1 MALIDQKADQKN
13 VATVANLSGPAI
25 TSQFI

>member
-1 MALIDQKADQKN
+1 MALIDQKEDQKN
-13 VATVANLSGPAI
+13 VVTVANHSGPAI